1 MGEAEPLYEQ
11 ALQLRRD
18 VLGET
23 HPSTLVSLNNL
34 AGLYESQGRYGEAE
48 PLYEQALQ
56 LRRDVLGETHPS
68 TLVSLNNLAGLYE
81 SQGRYGEAEPLY
93 EPGAAAQPRCAGR
106 DPPLNARKP
115 QQSGRSLFEAG
126 PLWRGGTAL

>member
-1 MGEAEPLYEQ
+1 MARRNRSMSRRCSS
-11 ALQLRRD
+11 RRD

-56 LRRDVLGETHPS
+56 LRRDVLG
-68 TLVSLNNLAGLYE
+68 
-81 SQGRYGEAEPLY
+81 
-93 EPGAAAQPRCAGR
+93 R
-106 DPPLNARKP
+106 DPPLTARKP
-115 QQSGRSLFEAG
+115 QQSGRSL
-126 PLWRGGTAL
+126 